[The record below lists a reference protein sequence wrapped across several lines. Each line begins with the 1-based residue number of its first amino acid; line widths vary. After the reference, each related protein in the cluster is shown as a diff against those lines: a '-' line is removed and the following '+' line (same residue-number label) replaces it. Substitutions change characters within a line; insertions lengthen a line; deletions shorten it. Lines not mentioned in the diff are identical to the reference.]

1 MRVEK
6 IDIDKISDYDF
17 INSLDLKYSLEYFY
31 DKVIAKKTF
40 TEIST
45 KNLIEGRYF
54 NENHEL
60 KIYKINGEYNAILSI
75 EEESDKAINVEH
87 LVIDNKFEDIK
98 KIALKKYIDYDS
110 DGQAFIKYLRP
121 YKFI

>member
-6 IDIDKISDYDF
+6 IDIDKISDCDF

-31 DKVIAKKTF
+31 DKVVANKSF
-40 TEIST
+40 TKIST
-45 KNLIEGRYF
+45 SNLIEGRYF
-54 NENHEL
+54 NENYEL
-60 KIYKINGEYNAILSI
+60 KIYKINGEYKAIINI
-75 EEESDKAINVEH
+75 EEENDKTISVEH
-87 LVIDNKFEDIK
+87 LVIDNKFGEIK
-98 KIALKKYIDYDS
+98 KIALKKHIDYDN

>member
-6 IDIDKISDYDF
+6 IDIDKISDCDF

-31 DKVIAKKTF
+31 DKVVASKSF

-45 KNLIEGRYF
+45 RNLIEGRYF
-54 NENHEL
+54 NENYEL
-60 KIYKINGEYNAILSI
+60 KVYKINGEYKAILNI
-75 EEESDKAINVEH
+75 EEENDKTISVEH
-87 LVIDNKFEDIK
+87 LVIDNKFGEIK
-98 KIALKKYIDYDS
+98 KIALKKYIDYDN
-110 DGQAFIKYLRP
+110 DGQAFIKCLRP